1 MKENSIEQTE
11 ENKGKLS
18 SDMITDLSSSSL
30 DKKETRSESIENDNI
45 KEEDHPKI
53 ILELQEK
60 IIILEKENNDLRT
73 KNENLTKNNIE
84 KNSIMAKMSLVGLR
98 RGFAFQDTLD
108 KVQNDSVKLAEI
120 IKEKDD
126 LQEINEKMLDLL
138 TEKEIENEDL
148 LQKLENY
155 KLEFELENEK
165 NLEKI
170 QILEEKIVNLENSK
184 KNEFNASEMDGI
196 INEYNNYKE
205 RLKKQMDEYFKNEGD
220 LREKLNVKD
229 RTIQRLKEEIQGLEL
244 DNLQLVSQSKNNDK
258 INEKEIIEIEQLK
271 SENEKIKREMGI
283 LDEKL
288 KLTNENAQKENKL
301 RENEINEYQKK
312 IENEQNY
319 LKIYKENN
327 LKEIN
332 LLKNEIAKYNKEIN
346 FYNKKIETTE
356 KLLNEEKQ
364 KIANI
369 QNKLDKKTKEL
380 QEITEY
386 SKKLLANKDNLLSQY
401 EVKIEKITKDK
412 NDLIAQNK
420 ELLEKIKLK
429 NEEGSSATNLAD
441 ILNEDKN
448 NNNNNNEIIMN
459 NKEDL
464 ELYAQESKLLHE
476 EIKELKLQLNS
487 QAKELVELNTL
498 EKEVLRLRTENENL
512 INDNKT
518 IKNQLRE
525 QKKKEEQIILT
536 TKKKQL
542 TKAVRGLRRKSIH
555 KFDKLIYE
563 KQFDAFK
570 KLKEDEKKY
579 YEEQIKK
586 LKKEND
592 LLKIKNTNQQNKLDS
607 LLSIYKNKIKLIYNK
622 YIKKYLIYIICAIIL
637 LIAIKKM
644 RNIKL

>member
-1 MKENSIEQTE
+1 MEENSIEQTE
-11 ENKGKLS
+11 ENK
-18 SDMITDLSSSSL
+18 INLSSSSL

-73 KNENLTKNNIE
+73 KNENLTRNNIE
-84 KNSIMAKMSLVGLR
+84 KNSIMAKMSFVGLR
-98 RGFAFQDTLD
+98 RGFSFGDTLD
-108 KVQNDSVKLAEI
+108 KVQNDSIKLAEI
-120 IKEKDD
+120 IKEKND

-148 LQKLENY
+148 FRKIENN

-184 KNEFNASEMDGI
+184 KNEFNTSDIDGI
-196 INEYNNYKE
+196 IHEYNNYKE
-205 RLKKQMDEYFKNEGD
+205 RLKKQMDEYLKNEGD
-220 LREKLNVKD
+220 LREQLNVKD
-229 RTIQRLKEEIQGLEL
+229 STIQRLSEEIQGLES
-244 DNLQLVSQSKNNDK
+244 DNLQLVSQSKSKDK
-258 INEKEIIEIEQLK
+258 LNEKEIIEIEQLK

-312 IENEQNY
+312 IENEKNY

-356 KLLNEEKQ
+356 KLFNEEKQ
-364 KIANI
+364 KNANI

-380 QEITEY
+380 QDITEY

-401 EVKIEKITKDK
+401 EVTIEKITKDK
-412 NDLIAQNK
+412 NDLIKQNK

-429 NEEGSSATNLAD
+429 NEEGNSATNLAD

-448 NNNNNNEIIMN
+448 NINNNNQIIMN

-487 QAKELVELNTL
+487 QAKELVDLNSL
-498 EKEVLRLRTENENL
+498 EKEVLRLKTENENL
-512 INDNKT
+512 INDNKI

-542 TKAVRGLRRKSIH
+542 TKAVRGIRRKSIH
-555 KFDKLIYE
+555 KFDKLIFE
-563 KQFDAFK
+563 KKFDAFK
-570 KLKEDEKKY
+570 KLKEDEKKD

-592 LLKIKNTNQQNKLDS
+592 LLKTKNSNLQNKTDS
-607 LLSIYKNKIKLIYNK
+607 FLSIYKNNIKLIYNK
-622 YIKKYLIYIICAIIL
+622 HIKKYIIYIICAIF
-637 LIAIKKM
+637 LIIAMKKM

>member
-1 MKENSIEQTE
+1 MEDNSIEQTE
-11 ENKGKLS
+11 ENK
-18 SDMITDLSSSSL
+18 INLSSSSL

-73 KNENLTKNNIE
+73 KNENLTRNNME
-84 KNSIMAKMSLVGLR
+84 KSSIMAKMSFVGLR
-98 RGFAFQDTLD
+98 RGFSFGDTLD
-108 KVQNDSVKLAEI
+108 KVQNDSIKLAEI
-120 IKEKDD
+120 IKEKND

-148 LQKLENY
+148 FRKIENN

-184 KNEFNASEMDGI
+184 KNEFNTSDIDGI
-196 INEYNNYKE
+196 IHEYNNYKE
-205 RLKKQMDEYFKNEGD
+205 RLKKQMDEYLKNEGD
-220 LREKLNVKD
+220 LREQLNVKD
-229 RTIQRLKEEIQGLEL
+229 STIQRLSEEIQGLES
-244 DNLQLVSQSKNNDK
+244 DNLQLVSQSKSKDK
-258 INEKEIIEIEQLK
+258 LNEKEIIEIEQLK

-312 IENEQNY
+312 IENEKNY

-356 KLLNEEKQ
+356 KLFNEEKQ
-364 KIANI
+364 KNANI

-380 QEITEY
+380 
-386 SKKLLANKDNLLSQY
+386 
-401 EVKIEKITKDK
+401 
-412 NDLIAQNK
+412 
-420 ELLEKIKLK
+420 LEKIKLK
-429 NEEGSSATNLAD
+429 NEEGNSATNLAD

-448 NNNNNNEIIMN
+448 NNNNNNQIIMN

-487 QAKELVELNTL
+487 QAKELVDLNSL
-498 EKEVLRLRTENENL
+498 EKEVLRLKTENENL
-512 INDNKT
+512 INDNKI

-542 TKAVRGLRRKSIH
+542 TKAVRGIRRKSIH
-555 KFDKLIYE
+555 KFDKLIFE
-563 KQFDAFK
+563 KKFDAFK
-570 KLKEDEKKY
+570 KLKEDEKKD

-592 LLKIKNTNQQNKLDS
+592 LLKTKNSNLQNKTDS
-607 LLSIYKNKIKLIYNK
+607 FLSIYKNNIKLIYNK
-622 YIKKYLIYIICAIIL
+622 HIKKYIIYIICAIF
-637 LIAIKKM
+637 LIIAMKKM